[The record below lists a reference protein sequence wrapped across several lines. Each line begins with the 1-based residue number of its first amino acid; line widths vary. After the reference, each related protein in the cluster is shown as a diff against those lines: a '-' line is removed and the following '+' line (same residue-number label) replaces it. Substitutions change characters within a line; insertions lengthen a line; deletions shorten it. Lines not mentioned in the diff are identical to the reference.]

1 MSDVNP
7 RRQDRNKAQVPRCPL
22 SLSFK
27 CASRMHYSPA
37 TIRLLQE
44 PCRMN
49 VLLNISSLGYPGRGE
64 WENTQVHNLETFPLT
79 ASFICRQS
87 PPAAYTSWNKLKCPS
102 SNCSL
107 SNFDPE
113 GGCKFRILGGA
124 IWITKHL
131 YLPFFY
137 GNIIILRNNLLIIR
151 EMKNFAL
158 QQSWWHSSD
167 MNCKSRYS
175 NSRKRSP

>member
-1 MSDVNP
+1 MWIPEGKTETKHKYRDVPYLFPSNVRAACITVLP
-7 RRQDRNKAQVPRCPL
+7 QFVFCRNHAEWMFCLTSV
-22 SLSFK
+22 
-27 CASRMHYSPA
+27 
-37 TIRLLQE
+37 
-44 PCRMN
+44 
-49 VLLNISSLGYPGRGE
+49 SLGYPGRGE

-113 GGCKFRILGGA
+113 GGRKFRILGGA